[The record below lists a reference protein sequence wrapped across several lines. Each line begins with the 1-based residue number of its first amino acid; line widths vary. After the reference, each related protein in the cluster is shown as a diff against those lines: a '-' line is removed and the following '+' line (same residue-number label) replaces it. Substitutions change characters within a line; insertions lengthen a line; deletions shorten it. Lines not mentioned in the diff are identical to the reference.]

1 MCQRMPTGVLQSNLS
16 GISALAAALVARLLR
31 TLIFLK
37 RTLTRKKLPVA
48 RQSLRRGSATE
59 SMIRRMFEH
68 RTAPLLPRHHF
79 FLRVLGYIA
88 AATVL
93 VGTALGLGVLGYH
106 HLGGLPWIDALV
118 NASMILG
125 GMGPV
130 DPIASDAG
138 KLFASFY
145 ALFSGLAFIGIT
157 AVLVAPFAHRLLH
170 RLHLHQGEK

>member
-1 MCQRMPTGVLQSNLS
+1 V
-16 GISALAAALVARLLR
+16 
-31 TLIFLK
+31 
-37 RTLTRKKLPVA
+37 
-48 RQSLRRGSATE
+48 
-59 SMIRRMFEH
+59 
-68 RTAPLLPRHHF
+68 
-79 FLRVLGYIA
+79 A

-93 VGTALGLGVLGYH
+93 VGAALGIGVLGYH

-145 ALFSGLAFIGIT
+145 ALFSGLLFIGI
-157 AVLVAPFAHRLLH
+157 ASLLIAPFVHRVMH
-170 RLHLHQGEK
+170 RMHLEDD